1 MYSIVTT
8 AALHGIEAIPV
19 TVEADVGNGL
29 PAFEMVGFLAS
40 EVKEAKE
47 RVRTALKNCGYQL
60 PAKRITISFSPA
72 SIRKA
77 GAGYDLA
84 IAVAILTALGELS
97 QENVRDKVFLGEL
110 SLSGKVLPVRGILP
124 MTAKMLEE
132 GWTSCIVP
140 VKNQR
145 EATLLPR
152 MEVRGVG
159 DLEEV
164 IDWLKGR
171 KTESINIEERRPKKK
186 ELPDF
191 SEVNGQKAVKR
202 ACEVAVAGRHN
213 FMMIGPPGA
222 GKTMIAKRIP
232 SILPPMSEQER
243 LEVSKIYSVCGML
256 EDGEGLMEQRP
267 FRNPHHTISKTG
279 MAGGGGRPRPGEI
292 SLAHNGVLFLDELTE
307 FSKPSLEIL
316 RQPLEEHQIRLV
328 RANGNYRYPADF
340 MLVAAMNPCNCGYYP
355 DMQKCR
361 CSLKEIRGYQNR
373 ISQPLLDRIDICV
386 EAKAIAYGE
395 LVKTEENESSAQI
408 RKRVM
413 QAHEIQRKRYAA
425 CNFRYNSQIPSKD
438 INLYCK
444 LGKKQ
449 EKEMQKIYENLEL
462 TVRSYHKILKTAR
475 TIADLEGCEN
485 IEMKHLY
492 EAVCYRSLD
501 KKFWERTYDI

>member
-1 MYSIVTT
+1 M
-8 AALHGIEAIPV
+8 
-19 TVEADVGNGL
+19 
-29 PAFEMVGFLAS
+29 
-40 EVKEAKE
+40 
-47 RVRTALKNCGYQL
+47 
-60 PAKRITISFSPA
+60 
-72 SIRKA
+72 
-77 GAGYDLA
+77 
-84 IAVAILTALGELS
+84 
-97 QENVRDKVFLGEL
+97 
-110 SLSGKVLPVRGILP
+110 
-124 MTAKMLEE
+124 
-132 GWTSCIVP
+132 
-140 VKNQR
+140 
-145 EATLLPR
+145 
-152 MEVRGVG
+152 
-159 DLEEV
+159 
-164 IDWLKGR
+164 
-171 KTESINIEERRPKKK
+171 
-186 ELPDF
+186 
-191 SEVNGQKAVKR
+191 
-202 ACEVAVAGRHN
+202 
-213 FMMIGPPGA
+213 
-222 GKTMIAKRIP
+222 
-232 SILPPMSEQER
+232 
-243 LEVSKIYSVCGML
+243 
-256 EDGEGLMEQRP
+256 
-267 FRNPHHTISKTG
+267 
-279 MAGGGGRPRPGEI
+279 
-292 SLAHNGVLFLDELTE
+292 LFLDELTE

-386 EAKAIAYGE
+386 EVKAIAYGE

>member
-1 MYSIVTT
+1 
-8 AALHGIEAIPV
+8 
-19 TVEADVGNGL
+19 
-29 PAFEMVGFLAS
+29 
-40 EVKEAKE
+40 
-47 RVRTALKNCGYQL
+47 
-60 PAKRITISFSPA
+60 
-72 SIRKA
+72 
-77 GAGYDLA
+77 
-84 IAVAILTALGELS
+84 
-97 QENVRDKVFLGEL
+97 
-110 SLSGKVLPVRGILP
+110 
-124 MTAKMLEE
+124 
-132 GWTSCIVP
+132 
-140 VKNQR
+140 
-145 EATLLPR
+145 
-152 MEVRGVG
+152 
-159 DLEEV
+159 
-164 IDWLKGR
+164 
-171 KTESINIEERRPKKK
+171 
-186 ELPDF
+186 
-191 SEVNGQKAVKR
+191 
-202 ACEVAVAGRHN
+202 
-213 FMMIGPPGA
+213 
-222 GKTMIAKRIP
+222 MIAKRIP